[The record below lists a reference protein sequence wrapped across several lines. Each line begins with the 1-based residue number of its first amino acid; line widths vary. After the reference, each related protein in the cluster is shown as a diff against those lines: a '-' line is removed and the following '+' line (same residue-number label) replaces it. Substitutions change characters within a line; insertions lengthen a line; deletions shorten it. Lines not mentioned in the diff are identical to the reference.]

1 MVGKKERIKKI
12 FEYLKSI
19 GRIHTQ
25 TDFAKAI
32 GSTQATVSNMLSGEE
47 KYVTD
52 SLFRRIG
59 YYFGDIFNKEWL
71 ESGEGDMLCRQ
82 SVNAGA
88 SSTVIGNNVNGAGDI
103 KITNNEQNEALALLR
118 SQLEGKDKEIERL
131 HGIIDILLGKRI

>member
-59 YYFGDIFNKEWL
+59 YYFGDIFNSHLRYHFVHAPPNRKSRPFEL
-71 ESGEGDMLCRQ
+71 VD
-82 SVNAGA
+82 A
-88 SSTVIGNNVNGAGDI
+88 SSGLRLDLDRVRDFRGVARR
-103 KITNNEQNEALALLR
+103 LAPR
-118 SQLEGKDKEIERL
+118 TCPFSSS
-131 HGIIDILLGKRI
+131 HN